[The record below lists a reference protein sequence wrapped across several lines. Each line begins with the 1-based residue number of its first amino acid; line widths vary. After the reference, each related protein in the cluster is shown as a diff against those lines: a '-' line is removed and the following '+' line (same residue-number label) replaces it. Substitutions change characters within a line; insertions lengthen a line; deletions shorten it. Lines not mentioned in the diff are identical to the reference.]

1 VNTRPTSWQHWPVTN
16 KSGLSIAGALA
27 CNAELA
33 AISDTPQLDLQLL
46 LMKATGLDRTAL
58 YTWPERIIDDTQS
71 RIFQDLL
78 ARRLRGEP
86 VAHLIGERDFWTLKL
101 KVTANT
107 LIPRP
112 ETELLVEAALE
123 KCPLTVARV
132 LDLGTGTGAIAL
144 ALASERPGWN
154 LVALDR
160 SEQALAVARFNR
172 DQYQLTN
179 VELLQ
184 SNWFDE
190 VAGLFDLIVSNPP
203 YIDSADPHL
212 QQGDIRFEPLSALVA
227 DRNGLADIELLIGQA
242 GNYLNPKGWLLL
254 EHGYDQGVTVA
265 NLLQEAGYQNLEIR
279 QDLAGHDRV
288 SLGQWPG
295 V

>member
-1 VNTRPTSWQHWPVTN
+1 M
-16 KSGLSIAGALA
+16 A
-27 CNAELA
+27 CSTELA
-33 AISDTPQLDLQLL
+33 SISDTPQLDLQLL

-58 YTWPERIIDDTQS
+58 YTWPERTIDNTQS
-71 RIFQDLL
+71 RIFQELL
-78 ARRLRGEP
+78 ARRQQGEP

-101 KVTANT
+101 KVTVDT

-123 KCPLTVARV
+123 KSPEATTRV

-144 ALASERPGWN
+144 ALASERPDWKV
-154 LVALDR
+154 VALDR
-160 SEQALAVARFNR
+160 SEPALAVAQYNR
-172 DQYQLTN
+172 NQYQLAN

-190 VAGLFDLIVSNPP
+190 VTGHFGLIVSNPP
-203 YIDSADPHL
+203 YINPADPHL
-212 QQGDIRFEPLSALVA
+212 QQGDVRFEPLSALVA
-227 DRNGLADIELLIGQA
+227 EHQGMADIECLVQQA
-242 GNYLNPKGWLLL
+242 GNYLKPNGWLML
-254 EHGYDQGVTVA
+254 EHGFDQGATVA
-265 NLLQEAGYQNLEIR
+265 AMMQEAGYRNIETR
-279 QDLAGHDRV
+279 QDLAGHDRI